1 MENYWSYALTV
12 FMAFFAIMNP
22 LVNIP
27 IFVKLTEGIDK
38 KKKKVIAKTANI
50 VAFIIVVA
58 FILMGKYIKLFSVW

>member
-27 IFVKLTEGIDK
+27 IFVKLTEGINAK
-38 KKKKVIAKTANI
+38 KKKGNCKNCKC
-50 VAFIIVVA
+50 
-58 FILMGKYIKLFSVW
+58 GCFSDRICLYRSR